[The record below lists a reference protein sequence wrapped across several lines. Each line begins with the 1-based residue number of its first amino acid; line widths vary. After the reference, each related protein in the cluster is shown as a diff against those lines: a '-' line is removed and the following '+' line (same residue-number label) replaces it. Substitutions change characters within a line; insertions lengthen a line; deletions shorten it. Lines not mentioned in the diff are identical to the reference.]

1 MNQIGRWRDPKD
13 SIPIPGRLVLLKTG
27 EYEYIFARFDSLQE
41 PEGSREDFIVGFLG
55 ESDES
60 CTLDNVIAWAYAE
73 LDEENFGED
82 GIK

>member
-1 MNQIGRWRDPKD
+1 M
-13 SIPIPGRLVLLKTG
+13 
-27 EYEYIFARFDSLQE
+27 FARFDSLQE
-41 PEGSREDFIVGFLG
+41 PEGCREDFSVGFLG

-73 LDEENFGED
+73 LDKENFGED